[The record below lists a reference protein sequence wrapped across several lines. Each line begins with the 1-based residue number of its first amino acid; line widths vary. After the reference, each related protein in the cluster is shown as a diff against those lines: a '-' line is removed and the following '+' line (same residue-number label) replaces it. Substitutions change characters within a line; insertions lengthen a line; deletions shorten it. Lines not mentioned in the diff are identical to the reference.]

1 MAGKPS
7 IIHNAVGLAKDTFR
21 QWGEHKTARLAAA
34 LAYYTAFSI
43 APLLIICIAVAG
55 LVFGHDAA
63 ARQILGQ
70 LGGLIG
76 NKGEHQL
83 TAMVSAAS
91 RPSSGI
97 IATII
102 GVITLVLGA
111 SGVVVQLQDALDV
124 VWDAEQRTA
133 SGIWQAIRTRLLS
146 LAMLL
151 ALVFLLLVSLVV
163 SAGLSAIN
171 TYTSSI
177 APALAYLVQF
187 ANLLFDV
194 ALLAVLF
201 AIIFKYLPRAQ
212 VRWRDVRVGAII
224 TSVLFLLGQFVIT
237 LYLGKMN
244 ATSPYGDAGALII
257 VLLWVYYS
265 AQLLLLGA
273 EFTNTWSKRGRT
285 QRSRPQ
291 STAAAS

>member
-1 MAGKPS
+1 MAS
-7 IIHNAVGLAKDTFR
+7 
-21 QWGEHKTARLAAA
+21 AAA
-34 LAYYTAFSI
+34 SMTRVESQPKVLSTGPAVNSPISFR
-43 APLLIICIAVAG
+43 LL
-55 LVFGHDAA
+55 
-63 ARQILGQ
+63 
-70 LGGLIG
+70 
-76 NKGEHQL
+76 
-83 TAMVSAAS
+83 TTY
-91 RPSSGI
+91 I
-97 IATII
+97 IANII

-111 SGVVVQLQDALDV
+111 SGVVVEVQDALDV